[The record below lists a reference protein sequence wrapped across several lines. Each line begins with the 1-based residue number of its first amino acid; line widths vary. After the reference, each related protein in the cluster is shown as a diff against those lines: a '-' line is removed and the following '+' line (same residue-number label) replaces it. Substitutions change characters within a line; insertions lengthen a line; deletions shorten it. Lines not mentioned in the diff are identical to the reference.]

1 MRAVDREFP
10 LEPEVALGS
19 ALCMCRD
26 QRNKEPTI
34 SDLFADLLIPEVPA
48 AQLALVEPDLDAT
61 LTQPLSNA
69 PRGLGIL
76 RGIT

>member
-1 MRAVDREFP
+1 MRAIDREFP

-19 ALCMCRD
+19 SLCVRRD
-26 QRNKEPTI
+26 QRNKERTI
-34 SDLFADLLIPEVPA
+34 SDLFADLRIPDVPA

-69 PRGLGIL
+69 PRGLGIP
-76 RGIT
+76 RGVT